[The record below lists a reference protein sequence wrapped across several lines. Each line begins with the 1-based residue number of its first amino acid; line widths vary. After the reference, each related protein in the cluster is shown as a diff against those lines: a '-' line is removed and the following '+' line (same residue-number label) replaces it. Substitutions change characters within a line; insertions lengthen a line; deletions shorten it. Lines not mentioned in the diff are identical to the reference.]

1 METFSQRL
9 DTWVKQKKETI
20 NNEDMFSLIEEL
32 ENKIEDFKK
41 DDRYIINS
49 AYDKGYRDSELKK
62 YKKSDYYS
70 TRYSINDML
79 LSFKKNMEN
88 GN

>member
-1 METFSQRL
+1 METFLQKL
-9 DTWVKQKKETI
+9 NTWVKQKKETI
-20 NNEDMFSLIEEL
+20 DNKDVFSLIEEL

-49 AYDKGYRDSELKK
+49 AYDKGYRDCELKK

-70 TRYSINDML
+70 VRYSINDML
-79 LSFKKNMEN
+79 LSYKKNIQN